1 MPHTEID
8 LILVD
13 GESVRFSHRLRGG
26 ERVAVYPMFERFDI
40 RPLHRLRPKPLRRT
54 RFVADVHLGKLAR
67 SLRLLGFDTLY
78 SAEADDA
85 ELIAISAR
93 DRRIVLTRN
102 PRLLEHKALTRGHL
116 LRSTDPQLQ
125 VKEVVQA
132 LSLEQDLRRRGTR

>member
-1 MPHTEID
+1 
-8 LILVD
+8 
-13 GESVRFSHRLRGG
+13 
-26 ERVAVYPMFERFDI
+26 MFERFDI

-102 PRLLEHKALTRGHL
+102 LRLLEHKALTRGYL